1 MPKSIQSIPKAKERS
16 GSPTT
21 MSPVSE
27 STIEGSLMPPPRLTR
42 RRSPRR
48 LQSPDQTS
56 SNTIGL
62 SSSKSRKELPAPEP
76 KRPGDGLSKT
86 RQSAHA
92 RSPVAETVSK
102 PSTSAASNKRRSGV
116 VKEVEKMQVTVIQLY
131 ARVALLPSLA
141 PINDQVR
148 PFHLNISRN
157 AKVLLIQSHSQ
168 GCQRQTKSCGSGAA
182 RGEDQGPHEPQL
194 GVPTDDR

>member
-1 MPKSIQSIPKAKERS
+1 MPKSTQSIPKAIERR

-21 MSPVSE
+21 MSPESE

-48 LQSPDQTS
+48 LQSPEQIS
-56 SNTIGL
+56 SNTIDL
-62 SSSKSRKELPAPEP
+62 SSSKLRKELPSQEP
-76 KRPGDGLSKT
+76 KRPADGLSKT

-116 VKEVEKMQVTVIQLY
+116 VKEVEKMQVNFGNFIFD
-131 ARVALLPSLA
+131 LA
-141 PINDQVR
+141 HCYLVDDQ
-148 PFHLNISRN
+148 PFHLNIRRKS
-157 AKVLLIQSHSQ
+157 KVLLIILSHSL
-168 GCQRQTKSCGSGAA
+168 GRQRQAKSCGSGAA
-182 RGEDQGPHEPQL
+182 GGEDQGPHEPQL
-194 GVPTDDR
+194 GVPTNDRRL